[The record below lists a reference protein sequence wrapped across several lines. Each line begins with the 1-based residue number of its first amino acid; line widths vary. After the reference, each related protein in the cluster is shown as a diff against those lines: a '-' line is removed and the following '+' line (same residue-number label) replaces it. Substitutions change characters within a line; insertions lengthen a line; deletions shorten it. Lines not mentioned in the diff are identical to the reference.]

1 MADLTP
7 NAGMAAAAQQG
18 LDWRAEG
25 LGGDGLVEAT
35 ITDARK
41 MANRE
46 ALSESKVRRMP
57 AWFARH
63 AVDLEAPQ
71 NDPDNEDY
79 PGAGRVAWQ
88 LWGGDA
94 GRSWADVKVRQLDE
108 ETRALHEGADHII
121 CEIDDTL
128 LDDGTEPI
136 VKTIDFINARPEPV
150 CIVSGRMEAERADTV
165 AALDAAGVEY
175 YELYL
180 NDTDAG
186 TIEFKTLVAEALMAE
201 YNIVLAVD
209 SDEAARAAY
218 NTLGITT
225 LAPDDIE
232 AAGAADE
239 PEDEMNPFRHTAPVK
254 LEVRESA
261 MGAEYLTVTG
271 YAAVFDQMSHDLGG
285 FREIIQP
292 GAFADVLGAS
302 PDVHLVIGHNMDL
315 PLARTRNGTLELGE
329 DIRGLKMWA
338 RIDSRLSYA
347 KDLAVQLKSGLVDQM
362 SFAFTIPEGGDTWTV
377 DDAGSVTRTVN
388 RIDGLYDVSV
398 VAAGAYPQTDVQ
410 AVRALLRAA
419 ADKGLIPNN
428 LLDTSQPETVGGDSV
443 EQHAGGVVE
452 SDTGDRQAIQNLQ
465 AAKAK
470 AKAAVHTHMKGL

>member
-71 NDPDNEDY
+71 NDPDNKDY

-108 ETRALHEGADHII
+108 ETRAHGQGGDHII
-121 CEIDDTL
+121 AEIDGTL
-128 LDDGTEPI
+128 LNGAEPI
-136 VKTIDFINARPEPV
+136 VATIDFLNARPEPV
-150 CIVSGRMEAERADTV
+150 CIVSGRKEAGRADTF
-165 AALDAAGVEY
+165 AALEAADVDY
-175 YELYL
+175 VELYL

-186 TIEFKTLVAEALMAE
+186 TVEFKTRMAEELMAE
-201 YNIVLAVD
+201 YDVVLAID
-209 SDEAARAAY
+209 NDEACRAAY
-218 NTLGITT
+218 KSLGIET
-225 LAPDDIE
+225 LAPADIPE

-239 PEDEMNPFRHTAPVK
+239 PKDEMNTFRHTAPVK

-261 MGAEYLTVTG
+261 MGTEYLTVTG

-285 FREIIQP
+285 FREIIEP

-347 KDLAVQLKSGLVDQM
+347 KDLAVQLKSWLVDQM

-388 RIDGLYDVSV
+388 KIDGLYGVSV

-470 AKAAVHTHMKGL
+470 AKAAVHSHMKGL